1 MITWDEHYELGIASI
16 DNQHKE
22 LVRIAGELSN
32 LLTEACEGDDIYDD
46 MVRLIE
52 ELRDYTVVHFEF
64 EEVLFQKHGY
74 PHTEEHMAEH
84 SKLIEE
90 INALDFQ
97 AVDEDQVAY
106 GKKILNMLITWV
118 FKHISG
124 SDFKYRDYLI
134 ERGVK

>member
-1 MITWDEHYELGIASI
+1 MIVWDKHYELGIASI

-32 LLTEACEGDDIYDD
+32 LLTEACEGDDIYDE
-46 MVRLIE
+46 MIRLIE

-64 EEVLFQKHGY
+64 EEALFIKHGY
-74 PHTEEHMAEH
+74 PNSDEHILEH
-84 SKLIEE
+84 QRLIEE

-97 AVDEDQVAY
+97 AVDNDQVAH
-106 GKKILNMLITWV
+106 GKSILNMLITWI

-124 SDFKYRDYLI
+124 SDFKYRDYLLDKK
-134 ERGVK
+134 VT